1 MGALQPETIGAVHKA
16 AIPISIEIDAMLAS
30 VPADADLSQIA
41 DEFVAELEAICP
53 RRDFIDIFAKGLMA
67 RRTLV
72 ELGIG
77 V

>member
-1 MGALQPETIGAVHKA
+1 
-16 AIPISIEIDAMLAS
+16 MLVR

-41 DEFVAELEAICP
+41 DELVAELEAICP
-53 RRDFIDIFAKGLMA
+53 RRDFIDVFAKGLTA